1 MKWNIVESL
10 TSKMIRRLNISLRKI
25 KKGIGKFYRDRFY
38 ISYVN
43 SIVTDDG
50 EVASMGVR
58 EKLAAR

>member
-1 MKWNIVESL
+1 
-10 TSKMIRRLNISLRKI
+10 MIRRLNISLRKI